1 MLLDYIRG
9 VDYDETL
16 EADLDGQRTRLE
28 QDGINMVV
36 PRTGGRAFSMDS
48 QQLESANFLRNVVD
62 SHRTISFQLIPSDDK
77 QEVWQWVLALAVLTF
92 VLAILFY

>member
-1 MLLDYIRG
+1 MDTVLLDYIRG

-36 PRTGGRAFSMDS
+36 QRTGGRTFSMDS

-62 SHRTISFQLIPSDDK
+62 SHRSISSVSYTHLTLPTILL
-77 QEVWQWVLALAVLTF
+77 V
-92 VLAILFY
+92 